1 MDDMKKPLGLYL
13 EPHGFWK
20 IDKVIRGERIRLC
33 TQTSNLAEAKEIL
46 GRYVR
51 GHSRRHLQTAWETT
65 VEGMLRDRKSWLHR
79 TAQGMAYRGRRS
91 GRGASMT
98 PSQVAEIL
106 LRCNGY
112 CEVTGI
118 ALSFDRPDPSKR
130 AAPFQPSIDRIDS
143 SKGYDA
149 ANCRVVALAVNLAM
163 REWGEAV
170 IARIGK
176 AIFLKG
182 LEKEVRGESGADLP
196 KIYPGIPLVE
206 KVNPVT
212 R

>member
-1 MDDMKKPLGLYL
+1 MADMKKPLGLYL

-20 IDKVIRGERIRLC
+20 IDKVIHGERIRLS
-33 TQTSNLAEAKEIL
+33 TQTSDLAEAKEIL

-51 GHSRRHLQTAWETT
+51 AHSDRHQQTAWGIT
-65 VEGMLRDRKSWLHR
+65 VEGLLSDRKSWLHR
-79 TAQGMAYRGRRS
+79 TTQGMAYRGRRS

-98 PSQVAEIL
+98 PSQLAEIL
-106 LRCNGY
+106 RRCNGH

-118 ALSFDRPDPSKR
+118 ALSFERPDPSKR
-130 AAPFQPSIDRIDS
+130 AAPFQPSIDRIES
-143 SKGYDA
+143 SKGYSA

-176 AIFLKG
+176 AIFLKE
-182 LEKEVRGESGADLP
+182 LEREVRGESEADLP
-196 KIYPGIPLVE
+196 KIYPVTLSGK

>member
-1 MDDMKKPLGLYL
+1 MAESQKPLGLYL
-13 EPHGFWK
+13 EPSGLWK
-20 IDKVIRGERIRLC
+20 IDKVIRGERIRLS
-33 TQTSNLAEAKEIL
+33 TQTSDLAEAKQIL

-51 GHSRRHLQTAWETT
+51 GHSHRHLQTAWEAT
-65 VEGMLRDRKSWLHR
+65 VEKMLHDRKSWLHR

-98 PSQVAEIL
+98 PLQLADIL

-118 ALSFDRPDPSKR
+118 ALTFDRPDPSKR

-143 SKGYDA
+143 SKGYSA

-176 AIFLKG
+176 AIFLKQ
-182 LEKEVRGESGADLP
+182 LEKDVRGEVEVDLP
-196 KIYPGIPLVE
+196 KIYPAISPGK

>member
-51 GHSRRHLQTAWETT
+51 GYSRRHLQTAWETT

-79 TAQGMAYRGRRS
+79 TAQGMAYRGRRT

-143 SKGYDA
+143 SKGYTFDNIRIIAFCLNA
-149 ANCRVVALAVNLAM
+149 AFGA
-163 REWGEAV
+163 WGECE
-170 IARIGK
+170 
-176 AIFLKG
+176 AIKIMRRYLDR
-182 LEKEVRGESGADLP
+182 LEIVGDA
-196 KIYPGIPLVE
+196 
-206 KVNPVT
+206 
-212 R
+212 